1 MPVRESDYAEIARR
15 AHSAGIGNTPLRE
28 VYSRGDVRII
38 AKFEGFNRFGSV
50 KDRPAFFM
58 LSAAEIEGRL
68 ARGREVIEASSGNT
82 GIALAYISKVMG
94 YRATIFVPAS
104 SSEETREKLIGSGQ
118 EIVEVEDENSRQGR
132 INIDASLRRLKEAMQ
147 ADPDRY
153 VNLDQYSNPS
163 NFKSHFYTTGP
174 EVAGKGEEIEYLV
187 SGIGT
192 GGTVT
197 GLGMFLKH
205 ANARTRVI
213 AVEPDPDHHIQ
224 GLKNL
229 KVSSVPRILEDNMNI
244 IDDWARVGDSA
255 AFQGVMELKGMGF
268 NVGLSSGANY
278 MASVSLAGKIK
289 AGTILTV
296 FPDGAERY
304 QSIYRQKG
312 II

>member
-1 MPVRESDYAEIARR
+1 M
-15 AHSAGIGNTPLRE
+15 T
-28 VYSRGDVRII
+28 
-38 AKFEGFNRFGSV
+38 
-50 KDRPAFFM
+50 
-58 LSAAEIEGRL
+58 
-68 ARGREVIEASSGNT
+68 
-82 GIALAYISKVMG
+82 
-94 YRATIFVPAS
+94 S
-104 SSEETREKLIGSGQ
+104 SSEETRKKLIGSGQ
-118 EIVEVEDENSRQGR
+118 EIVEVEDENSRLGR
-132 INIDASLRRLKEAMQ
+132 ITIDTSIKRLKEAMRS
-147 ADPDRY
+147 DPDRY

-174 EVAGKGEEIEYLV
+174 EVTDKGEEIDYLV
-187 SGIGT
+187 TGIGT

-205 ANARTRVI
+205 VNARTRI
-213 AVEPDPDHHIQ
+213 MAVEPDPDHHIQ

-229 KVSSVPRILEDNMNI
+229 KVSSMPKILEDNRNI
-244 IDDWARVGDSA
+244 IDDWAGVGDSA

-268 NVGLSSGANY
+268 DVGLSSGANY

-296 FPDGAERY
+296 FPDGAEKY